1 MGMMATATTGNG
13 LVGRQARTGGDRGR
27 RWWSVVAA
35 AGAVLAVIGG
45 AWVFVMQRH
54 SPLYEPNLS
63 GRDRLLTNEYAHWN
77 PGAPGSHMSLD
88 WSVTS
93 GSLFLRHG
101 VAWTGVPDAKT
112 PDAASDNGTGSS
124 VFRMTSHRR
133 DFGNAAIA
141 FRLRNLGLISNGR
154 AAASEIDG
162 VHVLMRWQ
170 SPAEFYVVSVNRR
183 DNLVVVK
190 KKLPG
195 GDVNGGTY
203 ITLGQAP
210 SPVAYGS
217 WQSFQVRIKT
227 TGSTLVTISVTQR
240 KQTVLTA
247 LDDGTHGRAIL
258 ASGAVGLRGDNCQF
272 EFASFKVLPA

>member
-13 LVGRQARTGGDRGR
+13 VVSRLARTEANR
-27 RWWSVVAA
+27 RRRWSVVAA
-35 AGAVLAVIGG
+35 AVAVLVATAGV
-45 AWVFVMQRH
+45 WFFVVHRH
-54 SPLYEPNLS
+54 SPLYEPKLA
-63 GRDRLLTNEYAHWN
+63 GRDGLLTNEYAHWN
-77 PGAPGSHMSLD
+77 PGAPGSHMSAD

-112 PDAASDNGTGSS
+112 PDAASANGTGSS

-133 DFGNAAIA
+133 DFDDVTVAL
-141 FRLRNLGLISNGR
+141 RLRNLGLITNGR
-154 AAASEIDG
+154 APAAEIDG
-162 VHVLMRWQ
+162 VHVMLRWQ

-217 WQSFQVRIKT
+217 WQSVRVRVKT
-227 TGSTLVTISVTQR
+227 TGSTLVTISVTQHD
-240 KQTVLTA
+240 QTVLTA

-258 ASGAVGLRGDNCQF
+258 AAGAVGLRGDNCQF
-272 EFASFKVLPA
+272 EFSNFKVLPA

>member
-13 LVGRQARTGGDRGR
+13 VVGRLARTGAKRPR
-27 RWWSVVAA
+27 RRWSVVAA
-35 AGAVLAVIGG
+35 AAAVLVVIGG
-45 AWVFVMQRH
+45 VWFFVVHRH
-54 SPLYEPNLS
+54 APLYVPKLS
-63 GRDRLLTNEYAHWN
+63 GQDRLLTNEYAHWN
-77 PGAPGSHMSLD
+77 PGAPGSHMSAD

-112 PDAASDNGTGSS
+112 PDAASAGGTGSS

-133 DFGNAAIA
+133 DFDDVTLA

-162 VHVLMRWQ
+162 VHVLVRWQ

-210 SPVAYGS
+210 SPVAYGT
-217 WQSFQVRIKT
+217 WQSFQVHVKT
-227 TGSTLVTISVTQR
+227 TGSTLVTISVEQH

-258 ASGAVGLRGDNCQF
+258 APGAVGLRGDNCQF

>member
-1 MGMMATATTGNG
+1 MEMTVTTTGNG
-13 LVGRQARTGGDRGR
+13 VVGRQARTRVRRRR
-27 RWWSVVAA
+27 RWSVLAA
-35 AGAVLAVIGG
+35 AVAMLALLAG
-45 AWVFVMQRH
+45 AWIFVVDRH
-54 SPLYEPNLS
+54 SPIYAPKLS
-63 GRDRLLTNEYAHWN
+63 GHDRLLTNEYAHWN
-77 PGAPGSHMSLD
+77 PGAPGSHMSTD

-133 DFGNAAIA
+133 DFGNVTVAL
-141 FRLRNLGLISNGR
+141 RVRNLGLISNGR
-154 AAASEIDG
+154 AAPSEIDG

-170 SPAEFYVVSVNRR
+170 SPEEFYVVSVNRR
-183 DNLVVVK
+183 DNLVVIK

-195 GDVNGGTY
+195 GNVNGGTY
-203 ITLGQAP
+203 MTLGQAP
-210 SPVAYGS
+210 NPVAYGN
-217 WQSFQVRIKT
+217 WESFQVRVKT
-227 TGSTLVTISVTQR
+227 TGTLVTISVTQH

-258 ASGAVGLRGDNCQF
+258 APGAVGLRGDNCQF
-272 EFASFKVLPA
+272 EFSHFKVLPA